1 MNVIYNFILWIVKP
15 MIKTLA
21 KIHAPFTHKKIN
33 GKHYYKLRD
42 ELFVGSVLLTNTNG
56 ELSNIINPIKIKHA
70 GLYVGDILKDGIRYV
85 AEATGKGVVL
95 TDLVTFLTTKDL
107 VIVCNPKFIVTENR
121 RTGIQERVMN
131 YIGRKYDYYFEKS
144 KDKMYCFELCFHAL
158 DNAHLK
164 PKEIVKG
171 KCIFDHNT
179 FLDTLHFNVTFN
191 SEGMIL

>member
-1 MNVIYNFILWIVKP
+1 MNAVYNFILWIIKP
-15 MIKTLA
+15 MIKILS
-21 KIHAPFTHKKIN
+21 KIHAPFSHKKIN

-42 ELFVGSVLLTNTNG
+42 ELKIGSTILSSTSG
-56 ELSNIINPIKIKHA
+56 ELSNLYNPIKIKHA
-70 GLYVGDILKDGIRYV
+70 GIYVGDILKDGIRYI
-85 AEATGKGVVL
+85 AEATGEGVVL

-107 VIVCNPKFIVTENR
+107 IIVCNPKFIRTENQME
-121 RTGIQERVMN
+121 GIQERAMN
-131 YIGRKYDYYFEKS
+131 YIGKEYDYYFDKS

-158 DNAHLK
+158 GNSHLK
-164 PKEIVKG
+164 PREIIKG